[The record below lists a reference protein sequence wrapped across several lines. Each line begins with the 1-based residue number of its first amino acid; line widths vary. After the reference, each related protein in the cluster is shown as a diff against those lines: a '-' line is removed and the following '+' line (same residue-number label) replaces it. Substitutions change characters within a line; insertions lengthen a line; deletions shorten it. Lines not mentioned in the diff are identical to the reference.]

1 MTVERM
7 ETCAQGCGPAA
18 PPVLAL
24 NPRTKYSSKQLT
36 SCSYNGVAESTR
48 DLWDRIFTQGYSAD
62 VVVQTNDGTIPAHGA
77 ILGMASP
84 VIDGMLRRSKRRQP
98 YRMAISIRGVPH
110 DAVRVFLR
118 FLYSSC
124 YEQEEMDH
132 FILHL
137 LVLSHVFMVP
147 SLKKLCMQALEKGLL
162 NVDNVVDVLQ
172 LARLCDASRL
182 NVLCQRMILNDFD
195 LVSATEGWKVL
206 RQSNP
211 MIEREIVDL
220 VEMKKERQKK
230 KEEQKIYLQLN
241 QAMEALVH
249 ICRDGCRTIG
259 PHDKVPRNSI
269 EPCNYPA
276 CKGLEAL
283 VRHFA
288 DCKRRVAGGC
298 PHCKRMW
305 QLLELHSRICV
316 ETEIKNC
323 RVPLCWLFKEKLDKG
338 NKKDDPKFKLLVS
351 KVLEAKSCSRPSS
364 LLAMPS
370 AST

>member
-7 ETCAQGCGPAA
+7 ETCAQRCGPSA
-18 PPVLAL
+18 PPVLVL
-24 NPRTKYSSKQLT
+24 NPRNKYTYKRLS
-36 SCSYNGVAESTR
+36 SCSSTVAVESTR
-48 DLWDRIFTQGYSAD
+48 DLWDRIFIQGYSAD
-62 VVVQTNDGTIPAHGA
+62 VMVRTNDGAIPAHGA

-84 VIDGMLRRSKRRQP
+84 VIDGMLRSSKGRQHH
-98 YRMAISIRGVPH
+98 RKIISIRCVPH

-132 FILHL
+132 YILHL

-147 SLKKLCMQALEKGLL
+147 SLKKLCVQALEKGLL
-162 NVDNVVDVLQ
+162 NVDNVIDVLQ
-172 LARLCDASRL
+172 LSRLCDTSRL
-182 NVLCQRMILNDFD
+182 SVLCQRMILNDFG
-195 LVSATEGWKVL
+195 LVSATEGWKVM

-211 MIEREIVDL
+211 LMERELVDL
-220 VEMKKERQKK
+220 VERKKERQKK
-230 KEEQKIYLQLN
+230 QEEQKIYLQLN

-249 ICRDGCRTIG
+249 ICQDGCRTIG
-259 PHDKVPRNSI
+259 PRDKVPRISTD
-269 EPCNYPA
+269 PCNYPA

-305 QLLELHSRICV
+305 QLLELHSRICE

-323 RVPLCWLFKEKLDKG
+323 RVPLCWIFKEKLKEG

-351 KVLEAKSCSRPSS
+351 KVLEAKSRSRPSS
-364 LLAMPS
+364 LLAMTS